1 MTSFPRPIPRRT
13 APATLWVV
21 VVVVTMA
28 ALTVVGVLSW
38 AVIRGLSESASPPR
52 PLPAASSL
60 PTTGTSPTGV
70 TRPSDEPTSGGENLS
85 KLLSTLPVAEDD
97 ATGQYFREQFGQA
110 WYDQDRNG
118 CDTRNDVLRRDLTD
132 VVIKE
137 GTRDCKV
144 LTGVLDDP
152 YTGKRVDF
160 VAGADTSALVQ
171 IDHVI
176 PLSWAWRHGAER
188 WTFEQR
194 QEFAN
199 DPDNLR
205 ATSGSVNQS
214 KSDSGPSQW
223 MPPQKTSECAYAQTW
238 VEVLAKWKLSLT
250 AADREALAGA
260 LATCPGE

>member
-1 MTSFPRPIPRRT
+1 MTSFPRPLPRH
-13 APATLWVV
+13 AMPATLWLVV
-21 VVVVTMA
+21 AVVAMA
-28 ALTVVGVLSW
+28 ALTVVAVLSW
-38 AVIRGLSESASPPR
+38 AVIRGLSESAAPPR
-52 PLPAASSL
+52 PFPAASSP
-60 PTTGTSPTGV
+60 PTTGTSPTAV
-70 TRPSDEPTSGGENLS
+70 TRPSDDPVSGGED
-85 KLLSTLPVAEDD
+85 LSTLLAALPVAEDES
-97 ATGQYFREQFGQA
+97 TGQYFREQFGQA

-118 CDTRNDVLRRDLTD
+118 CDTRNDILRRDLTA
-132 VVIKE
+132 VVVKE

-152 YTGKRVDF
+152 YTGTRVDF

-176 PLSWAWRHGAER
+176 PLSWAWRHGADR
-188 WTFEQR
+188 WTFEER

-223 MPPQKTSECAYAQTW
+223 MPPGEASECDYAQTW
-238 VEVLAKWKLSLT
+238 VEMLAKWKLSLT

-260 LATCPGE
+260 LETCPGE